1 MVNLSRRGFA
11 RLALGS
17 MSGLWAPAAR
27 PPIAAIA
34 ESSGS
39 SLAIPQP
46 SSSVVRAPGANPPSE
61 DVRWNRNGFQS
72 VRPGKKLRILPE

>member
-11 RLALGS
+11 RLAL
-17 MSGLWAPAAR
+17 MNGLWAPAAL

-34 ESSGS
+34 ETSGS

-46 SSSVVRAPGANPPSE
+46 SSSAMRAPGAETPSQ

-72 VRPGKKLRILPE
+72 ARPGKKLRMPPE